1 MLLMSLVKGARV
13 RTFVIMRR
21 NGWQDAEDLRAAAA
35 RSTAEG
41 ERMSDDVRWVRSY
54 VLAEPDGSV
63 GTVCI
68 YEASTPE
75 AIRRHADAAELPID
89 EIVAVAETVIVRSDA

>member
-1 MLLMSLVKGARV
+1 MKGARV

>member
-21 NGWQDAEDLRAAAA
+21 NGWQDAENLKAAEG
-35 RSTAEG
+35 RSIAEG
-41 ERMSDDVRWVRSY
+41 ERMSEDIRWIRSY